1 MEDEQRSFR
10 GIWFPAHIWLDDRL
24 NAIEKMVLL
33 EIDSL
38 DGENGCYASN
48 EYLADFCQC
57 SQRKVSDAIS
67 KLKELGYVEV
77 ASFDG
82 RTRILH
88 ACLEENAAEPSKIC
102 ESPKQNL
109 RQRILD
115 KSTSKSTK
123 KYIPQIAPKKASA
136 SQDDGVRSTGSDK
149 QIVDY
154 LNEKTGKHYRLG
166 KNVRKLINARLS
178 EGYTFDDFKTVIDH
192 KTASWKGT
200 EMEQYLRPST
210 LFAPS
215 HFDDYLNETPTP
227 SKQAKRDNAT
237 HSEPKVGSKR
247 YNSTTDVTEVYK
259 GNGVWEI
266 QQPTLFEGERYEDIP
281 YDL

>member
-24 NAIEKMVLL
+24 SAVEKMILL

-38 DGENGCYASN
+38 DGDDGCYASN
-48 EYLADFCQC
+48 EYLAKFCQC

-67 KLKELGYVEV
+67 KLRELGYVEM

-82 RTRILH
+82 RTRVLH
-88 ACLEENAAEPSKIC
+88 ACLAESADEPSKIC
-102 ESPKQNL
+102 ESPSQNL
-109 RQRILD
+109 RQRVLD

-123 KYIPQIAPKKASA
+123 KYIPPIAPKEASV
-136 SQDDGVRSTGSDK
+136 SQDGGDHPNK
-149 QIVDY
+149 QIIDY
-154 LNEKTGKHYRLG
+154 LNEKTGKNYRLG
-166 KNVRKLINARLS
+166 KNTRGLISARLS
-178 EGYTFDDFKTVIDH
+178 EGYTVDDFKTVIDH
-192 KTASWKGT
+192 KATSWKGT

-227 SKQAKRDNAT
+227 SKQVKRANAT
-237 HSEPKVGSKR
+237 HSEPKVGSMR
-247 YNSTTDVTEVYK
+247 YDSMTGVTKVYK
-259 GNGVWEI
+259 GNGVWEE
-266 QQPTLFEGERYEDIP
+266 QQPTLFEGEDYEDIA